1 MTDEQEVVPTVDA
14 AGTVFWGIEDRIQPR
29 GRRTSVHFADDNVK
43 SMNTTIRASL
53 DDLLKAQGDISYVQ
67 GVKGAVEAIAQL
79 LTHCSVRLNDWPQEY
94 LEPWLAHITA
104 TKAACGCDISTDYD
118 GGHDIDFCKDYK
130 DKDYRRLW
138 YLGYFGLTEE
148 ELIEREREEQRQK
161 AEAAARREAEHKA
174 ERLKRFHQLAR
185 EFNVDPKYLP

>member
-1 MTDEQEVVPTVDA
+1 MNLD
-14 AGTVFWGIEDRIQPR
+14 FS
-29 GRRTSVHFADDNVK
+29 GRQTRKTSVRFADDNVK
-43 SMNTTIRASL
+43 SMNETIRASL

-67 GVKGAVEAIAQL
+67 GVKGAVESIAQL
-79 LTHCSVRLNDWPQEY
+79 LAHCSVSLNDWPQEY

-148 ELIEREREEQRQK
+148 ELAEREREEQRK
-161 AEAAARREAEHKA
+161 RAEAAALREAEEKERRRQHFLKLA
-174 ERLKRFHQLAR
+174 E